1 MSFLEAVQPSVFVR
15 EYEKLKVSGVAVEA
29 EEEQEEEKH
38 EEEQEEEKGE
48 KRERTEHWGWC
59 WKTESVQAFTL
70 RLTFLIDKVGE
81 LCHLQQ
87 VFMRIKYFWDKV
99 SL

>member
-1 MSFLEAVQPSVFVR
+1 MSFLEAIQPSVFVC
-15 EYEKLKVSGVAVEA
+15 EYEKLKVSGGAVEA

-38 EEEQEEEKGE
+38 EEEQEEEKEE
-48 KRERTEHWGWC
+48 KRKNIGAGVR
-59 WKTESVQAFTL
+59 KTDSVQAFTL